1 MARGPFSHASIG
13 CKGLRFGY
21 KPNCEDEWWDQRM
34 ASTAETQ
41 DMIINRIFGNWIGLP
56 TGLRKT
62 ADEATIFAMQK
73 ICRCFKLYLE
83 NLQSKLPASNFNSE
97 KDKLMAAFGMGT
109 MDDVLKADADAQP
122 AIDCSR
128 IPEFKVVLDKLN
140 SEVVLQAAQKRADLQ
155 KSLESATFMSLVED
169 LKQDQVKIEKYMSE
183 LDASRANWSQSLSAH
198 KRHRRQTGLQR
209 TLDFMKIRLDVGTM
223 ADEEV
228 IADIPK
234 HYSVF
239 KAFSGR
245 EIQGFG
251 HDETCEAYV

>member
-1 MARGPFSHASIG
+1 
-13 CKGLRFGY
+13 
-21 KPNCEDEWWDQRM
+21 
-34 ASTAETQ
+34 
-41 DMIINRIFGNWIGLP
+41 
-56 TGLRKT
+56 
-62 ADEATIFAMQK
+62 
-73 ICRCFKLYLE
+73 
-83 NLQSKLPASNFNSE
+83 
-97 KDKLMAAFGMGT
+97 MAAFDMGT

-155 KSLESATFMSLVED
+155 KSLESATFMSLVEE

-209 TLDFMKIRLDVGTM
+209 TLDFMKMRLDVGTM